1 MQSIIIN
8 KAINKVQEGKN
19 TLSTDRKFLRI
30 WSLKSGREDF
40 DASVCNILVFAPY
53 KFHDIFVLVL
63 LDIRKILITVR

>member
-19 TLSTDRKFLRI
+19 KLSTDRKFLI

-63 LDIRKILITVR
+63 LYIRKILIRVR